1 MGETSEMEP
10 RKPEAWQP
18 RKVAS
23 VPTVAD
29 RAKAID
35 TMVKQSIAIVDDFII
50 KMIYQK

>member
-1 MGETSEMEP
+1 MIELDMPEP
-10 RKPEAWQP
+10 KKPNQWQP